1 MCHFQSQ
8 SCPILHFMCWLH
20 KSLLQCFSSYFAYF
34 DFQTAVASIGREEI
48 HLVAM
53 HSRNYGQTPC
63 FWGFNV
69 ASSLYN
75 SCLAMLNLRCL
86 GIVFDLDET
95 LIVANTLRSF
105 EDRIDSLQRKINCET
120 DPHRM
125 ASMLAEV
132 KRYQDDKFILK
143 QYAES
148 DQVIDNGKVI
158 RSESEV
164 VLALSDNQQTIV
176 RPLIRLQDRNIVL
189 TRINPLVKTLFFLVP
204 HFWS

>member
-1 MCHFQSQ
+1 MLVLI
-8 SCPILHFMCWLH
+8 PALILTYLN
-20 KSLLQCFSSYFAYF
+20 
-34 DFQTAVASIGREEI
+34 FQTAVASVGGEEF

-53 HSRNYGQTPC
+53 HSRKYGQTPC

-69 ASSLYN
+69 ASALYN
-75 SCLAMLNLRCL
+75 SCLVMLNLRCL

-105 EDRIDSLQRKINCET
+105 EDRIDSLQRKVSSET
-120 DPHRM
+120 DPQRV

-132 KRYQDDKFILK
+132 KRYQDDKYILK

-176 RPLIRLQDRNIVL
+176 RPLIRLQDRNIIL
-189 TRINPLVKTLFFLVP
+189 TRINPLVNTPSFLVP
-204 HFWS
+204 PS